1 MIRADQIQNF
11 IRLQKKSLSGGRFHL
26 SRRKAIHLSLT
37 NPGLVHHNQR
47 QLHSRMSQ
55 VNQHILSINV
65 IHVAII
71 GIIPVSW
78 PGSRQRKPVT
88 AVLKTRLSFHHL
100 GPHSE
105 RVLTAKVRS
114 EFIIGNS
121 LPSLFRSP
129 RRMIAA
135 VVLHRVILLFS
146 RPHLSVL
153 LFILLLIIRRLRFLS
168 LGLFLL
174 SGRLRLSR
182 LILLPWRFCLIL
194 LRLFLLLRFC
204 FIMSLLSRHH
214 SAGTQKQSQ

>member
-65 IHVAII
+65 IDVAII

-78 PGSRQRKPVT
+78 PWSRQHKPVT
-88 AVLKTRLSFHHL
+88 AILKTRLSFHYL
-100 GPHSE
+100 GPHPE

-121 LPSLFRSP
+121 LPSLLRSP
-129 RRMIAA
+129 RCMIAA
-135 VVLHRVILLFS
+135 VVLHRVILLSSGPHIIILILLLFS
-146 RPHLSVL
+146 RPLSVL
-153 LFILLLIIRRLRFLS
+153 LFILSLIIRLLRFLS
-168 LGLFLL
+168 L
-174 SGRLRLSR
+174 
-182 LILLPWRFCLIL
+182 
-194 LRLFLLLRFC
+194 
-204 FIMSLLSRHH
+204 
-214 SAGTQKQSQ
+214 